1 MNDGTATVIG
11 WDEVRAL
18 IAGRVPGP
26 VIERLS
32 GVPAERLAH
41 LRTPLRKLRSE
52 LLREAVSADAN
63 RSFPAYGQLA
73 ALQAAGLSA
82 ARTPAEALDWLT
94 HRRLRDVTW
103 TLPDGGSTN
112 ADHRAL
118 LAVLLEPHR
127 STAWQCELATR
138 LAEWLPPRGD
148 GPRWLVAHGLAVWSG
163 AAVPA
168 TDGYVT
174 GWVRQGGLMRYQH
187 REIAEW
193 FADQGLREPVPH
205 HDTLLSW
212 LRAQPRLAEFV
223 RRLFEVPD
231 VGAEFTDPY
240 AARSGPDNEW
250 PEALAAL
257 AAEGVLDRAEL
268 LDHCLGKLLR
278 GDRPGNLRGFL
289 HLHDALAPD
298 PDEILARSRDYLRL
312 AADGAPTAAKTAQA
326 ALRTLGDR
334 LPADTFAELTEAV
347 LGRPEKTLAN
357 TQLTWAGSLLRH
369 HPAQADALLPAV
381 AAGFA
386 HPAAGVQDKALQL
399 AARHLAQAGPDTVRT
414 LRTAA
419 RGLGPVPAAD
429 ARRLLG
435 TDDATADAA
444 ADAGAGPAA
453 TPGPLPP
460 AAPVLARPM
469 PPAVSGPYELAER
482 LAALLADHS
491 PEPAEFE
498 VVLAAVV
505 AEHHRDAP
513 AVAEALAPLAAR
525 RGRSH
530 WFHSVEL
537 RNVRVVL
544 GCLFDVLAGE
554 DHGHDPEGY
563 TAELCAL
570 PAHLRTASVL
580 PALRVLEVA
589 SGLAGHR
596 ADRGGSGGPVP
607 VLLATPTGA
616 DGTLD
621 PAVFADRLDACRA
634 AGAVPWP
641 VDLAQALLRLPP
653 EAVAAATDLAR
664 GLGAEPPTAPLQLP
678 EGFHVQRPDMPER
691 TGPYGWK
698 PPMAPRIAPCGR
710 PGPDPAAVAP
720 VDRPAALL
728 SAVPDPGEAVLF
740 VVGGHWAAGSAWLAQ
755 LPVQTPWHPE
765 SAAAHAVPALAVQAL
780 DGDGQRG
787 ANPVLPL
794 LAEAPGTPGPVCHL
808 ALAYGLTAARADHRT
823 AALDALLTMA
833 ARGTLQGRD
842 LGGRLAG
849 LWELTVAKPNRFLPV
864 LADAA
869 RGGAGPAVWP
879 VLAAL
884 IAEAAAAPARRG
896 LADLLTTAAECA
908 AASGIRADLPVLD
921 ALTAPAAPRRVRTEA
936 ARLREVLRRSPGS

>member
-32 GVPAERLAH
+32 GVPAEQLAH
-41 LRTPLRKLRSE
+41 LRTPLRRLRSE
-52 LLREAVSADAN
+52 LCRETVSAEAG
-63 RSFPAYGQLA
+63 RSFAAYGQLA

-94 HRRLRDVTW
+94 YRRLRDVTW

-127 STAWQCELATR
+127 GTAWQRELAAR

-163 AAVPA
+163 ATVPT

-174 GWVRQGGLMRYQH
+174 GWVREGSLMRYHH

-240 AARSGPDNEW
+240 AARFGPDNEW
-250 PEALAAL
+250 PKALTAL

-326 ALRTLGDR
+326 ALRTLDDR

-357 TQLTWAGSLLRH
+357 TQLTWAGALMRR

-399 AARHLAQAGPDTVRT
+399 AARHLAQAGPDTVHV

-419 RGLGPVPAAD
+419 RGLGPVSAAD

-435 TDDATADAA
+435 TDDATADA
-444 ADAGAGPAA
+444 DAGPGAA
-453 TPGPLPP
+453 SDPLPP
-460 AAPVLARPM
+460 AAPGPVPARPM
-469 PPAVSGPYELAER
+469 PPAVTGPYELAER

-498 VVLAAVV
+498 AVLAAAV

-525 RGRSH
+525 RGRGRLRPG
-530 WFHSVEL
+530 EL
-537 RNVRVVL
+537 RSGQAAL
-544 GCLFDVLAGE
+544 GCLLDVLAGG
-554 DHGHDPEGY
+554 DHGHDPDGY
-563 TAELCAL
+563 AEELCAL
-570 PAHLRTASVL
+570 PAHLRTAPVL
-580 PALRVLEVA
+580 PALRVFEAV
-589 SGLAGHR
+589 SHLAAHR
-596 ADRGGSGGPVP
+596 ADHDGSGGPVP

-616 DGTLD
+616 DGALD
-621 PAVFADRLDACRA
+621 PAVLADRLDACRA

-653 EAVAAATDLAR
+653 DAVAAAADRAR
-664 GLGAEPPTAPLQLP
+664 GLGAELPTLALEMP
-678 EGFHVQRPDMPER
+678 EDFHVQRPDMPER
-691 TGPYGWK
+691 TGPHGWE
-698 PPMAPRIAPCGR
+698 PPVAPRIVPCGR
-710 PGPDPAAVAP
+710 PGPDLAAVAP
-720 VDRPAALL
+720 ADRPAVLL
-728 SAVPDPGEAVLF
+728 SAVPDHGESGLF
-740 VVGGHWAAGSAWLAQ
+740 ALGGHWAGSPAWLAQ

-765 SAAAHAVPALAVQAL
+765 SAAAHAVPSLAVQAVDS
-780 DGDGQRG
+780 DGPRG

-833 ARGTLQGRD
+833 ARGTLRGRD

-884 IAEAAAAPARRG
+884 IAETAAAPARRG

-908 AASGIRADLPVLD
+908 AASGIRAGLPALD
-921 ALTAPAAPRRVRTEA
+921 ALTAPVAPRRVRTEA
-936 ARLREVLRRSPGS
+936 ARLREVLAA